1 MKHTILHVVG
11 AGETLDS
18 VADRYGLDSSRA
30 IYDAPGN
37 AALRRICPD
46 PGDVRPGVSV
56 IVPHPVE
63 KLLRQRLQALY
74 QVNPF
79 LTGLFDEQDRLLE
92 RLSMRGLGDAE
103 FADKVLLAECL
114 RELNDAT
121 AVAIDKAAHAATAIA
136 VTNEAL
142 LQTHWHTR
150 CDLAAIS
157 DAGGSSSAGLEWL
170 ASAELIATWR
180 QLWSPE
186 RLLARHREL
195 DGEPAA
201 RWMAR
206 ELTTVRSRVLQHAD
220 SRIRQTLAAI
230 SGLDR

>member
-30 IYDAPGN
+30 IWDAPCN
-37 AALRRICPD
+37 AALRRACRD

-56 IVPHPVE
+56 KVPHPVE

-74 QVNPF
+74 RVKPF

-92 RLSMRGLGDAE
+92 RLLVSGFSDADL
-103 FADKVLLAECL
+103 ADTASPTVLL
-114 RELNDAT
+114 RELNDAI
-121 AVAIDKAAHAATAIA
+121 AVAIDKAAHAAAAIA
-136 VTNEAL
+136 VANQAL
-142 LQTHWHTR
+142 LQTHWHAR
-150 CDLAAIS
+150 SDLAAIS
-157 DAGGSSSAGLEWL
+157 DPGGLSSAGLEWL
-170 ASAELIATWR
+170 VSAKLIATWR

-186 RLLARHREL
+186 RLLARQREL
-195 DGEPAA
+195 GAEPAA

-206 ELTTVRSRVLQHAD
+206 ELTTVRSRVLQNAD
-220 SRIRQTLAAI
+220 LRTRQTLAAI
-230 SGLDR
+230 SGLGR